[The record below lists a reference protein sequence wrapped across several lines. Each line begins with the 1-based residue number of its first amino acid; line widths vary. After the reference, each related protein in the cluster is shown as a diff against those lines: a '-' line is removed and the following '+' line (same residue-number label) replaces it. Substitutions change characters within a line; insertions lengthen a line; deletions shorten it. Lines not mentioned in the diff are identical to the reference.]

1 MKQIDSIEKT
11 DFIEIGKQKGYIQ
24 ILDEGTTIHYI
35 APNKKYRFTE
45 LEEQVSTRYLEEQV
59 RARYYVE
66 LIERYQYPATQIDL
80 EVAVPRRTPSDFADI
95 VIFKD
100 AAKKNPYIVVECKKD
115 GISEA
120 EFNQAIEQVFGNCN
134 SLSGHYA
141 AVIAGNTRRFFDTKA
156 YPPLERIQNVIA
168 DIPVGYGRVQEWR
181 YKREDPDWDLEV
193 IERDDLIRAL
203 EKCHDTLWQGG
214 RLEPTTAFNELSK
227 ILFVKIRDEKQAR
240 PKGAP
245 YDFQIKTHER
255 PKSVADRIKALYQE
269 AKAQDPQV
277 FTEDIRVDEARLFS
291 VVNHLQGIN
300 LNATELDVKGVAF
313 ERFLGSYFK
322 GDMGQYF
329 TPRKVVEFMVKM
341 VTLHHEERVL
351 DPACGSGGFLLHA
364 MDYILE
370 QASEF
375 YPEDPRKHYIH
386 WHDFAE
392 KRLFGIEVNDSIAR
406 VAKMNMIIHDDG
418 HSNVIASDA
427 LVNFDILYNQH
438 RDFQK
443 EIFDLILTNPPFGA
457 VVKKEESPYLDNYDL
472 GNGKN
477 SQKTEILFLERCFDF
492 LKWGTGTLAIIL
504 PDGILNNSS
513 LQYVRDYI
521 EGHFQILAIV
531 SLPQTAFSH
540 YGAGVKPSILFL
552 QKFSEAEYS
561 LYQAS
566 INRIKG
572 ENEAVFTSRVN
583 ELKNDQKLDIE
594 RGCPAQVAVTDP
606 YELRF
611 QGILDNIHELDQ
623 RLGNKPTKRIQS
635 LRDRFIRDTDSQ
647 AVAQFVP
654 YNQRTEHAQR
664 KAASVQ
670 RKTYLADLA
679 PLEKEYNEAFKAAA
693 DSEWE
698 KEVKAKYKEKID
710 AVKEELADKNAED
723 IRWWVQE
730 NQNTPIFM
738 AIAEHIGYDATGRE
752 DKIND
757 LDMIC
762 EEYRRF
768 SAENPSFFG

>member
-1 MKQIDSIEKT
+1 MNQT

-24 ILDEGTTIHYI
+24 ILDGGTHIHYI
-35 APNKKYRFTE
+35 VPDKRYRFTDP
-45 LEEQVSTRYLEEQV
+45 EEAV

-66 LIERYQYPATQIDL
+66 LIERYQYPETRIDF

-95 VIFKD
+95 VIFHDD
-100 AAKKNPYIVVECKKD
+100 AKQTPYTIVECKKD

-120 EFNQAIEQVFGNCN
+120 EFNQAIEQAFGNCTP
-134 SLSGHYA
+134 LSGHYA
-141 AVIAGNTRRFFDTKA
+141 AVIAGNTRRFFDVKG

-168 DIPVGYGRVQEWR
+168 DIPVGYGKIQEWR
-181 YKREDPDWDLEV
+181 YKKGDADWDLEV
-193 IERDDLIRAL
+193 VEMDDLSSAL
-203 EKCHDTLWQGG
+203 KKCHDTLWQGG

-227 ILFVKIRDEKQAR
+227 ILFVKIRDEKR
-240 PKGAP
+240 PRLKGEP

-255 PKSVADRIKALYQE
+255 PKSVGDRIKGLYEE

-277 FTEDIRVDEARLFS
+277 FTEDIRVDEGRLFS

-313 ERFLGSYFK
+313 EQFLGNYFK

-329 TPRKVVEFMVKM
+329 TPRQVVEFMVKM
-341 VTLHHEERVL
+341 AAPHHEERVL

-364 MDYILE
+364 MDHILK

-375 YPEDPRKHYIH
+375 YPEAPREHYIH

-418 HSNVIASDA
+418 HSNVIGNDA

-438 RDFQK
+438 RDFKK
-443 EIFDLILTNPPFGA
+443 ETFDLILTNPPFGA
-457 VVKKEESPYLDNYDL
+457 TVKKEESPYLDDYNL
-472 GNGKN
+472 GKGKI

-492 LKWGTGTLAIIL
+492 LKWGTGELAIIL

-521 EGHFQILAIV
+521 EGHFQIRAVV

-552 QKFSEAEYS
+552 RKFSEAEYS
-561 LYQAS
+561 LYQAH
-566 INRIKG
+566 IHRIT
-572 ENEAVFTSRVN
+572 ESNEAAYAPRVK
-583 ELKNDQKLDIE
+583 ELEAERKSVIE
-594 RGCPAQVAVTDP
+594 RGCPEQVAVTDL
-606 YELRF
+606 YQLQF
-611 QGILDNIHELDQ
+611 QGILENIDTLER
-623 RLGNKPTKRIQS
+623 RLGKKPTKTVQS
-635 LRDRFIRDTDSQ
+635 LRDRFIRD
-647 AVAQFVP
+647 
-654 YNQRTEHAQR
+654 
-664 KAASVQ
+664 KAPTRPQ
-670 RKTYLADLA
+670 IPILNPKTARARL
-679 PLEKEYNEAFKAAA
+679 KEYMTDRKNLEQEYKAEFKAVV

-698 KEVKAKYKEKID
+698 SKVKAEYKEKID

-723 IRWWVQE
+723 IRQWIQK
-730 NQNTPIFM
+730 NANYPIFM
-738 AIAEHIGYDATGRE
+738 AIADHIGYDATGRE

-768 SAENPSFFG
+768 SDENPDFFG

>member
-1 MKQIDSIEKT
+1 MNQT
-11 DFIEIGKQKGYIQ
+11 DFLHIGQQKGYIQ
-24 ILDEGTTIHYI
+24 ILNEDTIIHYI
-35 APNKKYRFTE
+35 APDKRYRFTDP
-45 LEEQVSTRYLEEQV
+45 EEQV

-66 LIERYQYPATQIDL
+66 LIERYQYPETRIDL
-80 EVAVPRRTPSDFADI
+80 EVSVPRRTPSDFADI
-95 VIFKD
+95 VIFHDD
-100 AAKKNPYIVVECKKD
+100 AKQTPYIVVECKKD
-115 GISEA
+115 NISEA

-141 AVIAGNTRRFFDTKA
+141 AVIAGNTQRFFDVKG
-156 YPPLERIQNVIA
+156 YPSLERIQNVIA

-181 YKREDPDWDLEV
+181 YKRGDPDWDLEV
-193 IERDDLIRAL
+193 VNRDDLIRAL

-240 PKGAP
+240 QKGAP

-255 PKSVADRIKALYQE
+255 PKSVADRIKGLYQE

-277 FTEDIRVDEARLFS
+277 FTEDIRVDDSRLFS

-329 TPRKVVEFMVKM
+329 TPREVVEFMVKM
-341 VTLHHEERVL
+341 AAPHHEERVL

-364 MDYILE
+364 MDYILK
-370 QASEF
+370 QADEF
-375 YPEDPRKHYIH
+375 YPEDPREHYIH

-418 HSNVIASDA
+418 HSNVIGNDA
-427 LVNFDILYNQH
+427 LVNFDVLYNQH
-438 RDFQK
+438 RDF
-443 EIFDLILTNPPFGA
+443 ERETFDLILTNPPFGA
-457 VVKKEESPYLDNYDL
+457 TVKKEELPYLDDYNL
-472 GNGKN
+472 GQGKN

-492 LKWGTGTLAIIL
+492 LKWETGEMAIIL

-521 EGHFQILAIV
+521 EQHFQILAIV

-552 QKFSEAEYS
+552 RKFSEAEYS
-561 LYQAS
+561 LYQAHIHQITES
-566 INRIKG
+566 
-572 ENEAVFTSRVN
+572 NEEAYAPRVK
-583 ELKNDQKLDIE
+583 ELEDERKSVIE
-594 RGCPAQVAVTDP
+594 RGCPAQVGVTDLYRP
-606 YELRF
+606 QF
-611 QGILDNIHELDQ
+611 HGILANIDALEQ
-623 RLGNKPTKRIQS
+623 RLGRPRTKAVQS
-635 LRDRFIRDTDSQ
+635 LRDRFIRENDRLPIPQIPILD
-647 AVAQFVP
+647 P
-654 YNQRTEHAQR
+654 
-664 KAASVQ
+664 
-670 RKTYLADLA
+670 KTARARL
-679 PLEKEYNEAFKAAA
+679 KEYTTYRKQLEQEHKEKFKAAA

-698 KEVKAKYKEKID
+698 SEVKAEYKEKID

-723 IRWWVQE
+723 IRQWIKE
-730 NQNTPIFM
+730 NANYPIFM
-738 AIAEHIGYDATGRE
+738 AIAEHIGYDATGR
-752 DKIND
+752 KIPTND
-757 LDMIC
+757 LNMIC

-768 SAENPSFFG
+768 SDENPDSFG